1 MRAARAALIL
11 RWLPAV
17 AGAAYVATVVALWHE
32 LVENNNWD
40 TDAVAKL
47 VIAERLRGT
56 GSVDIAHYGEWTTLW
71 WLLATR
77 WLPWHRD
84 LWAASGYAFTLLT
97 AAVLCWATWRVAG
110 RWAGVTAAA
119 TALVVGPF
127 VLRSFL
133 STTGVHGP
141 TPVGAAVLAAVL
153 VLLARSTSWLPA
165 ILGGLVAGA
174 NAASDPL
181 LWVAGVGPFGL
192 AAGLLFRSTKRRD
205 VGLRAVTVLALALV
219 SAAAT
224 SVVMRALDFR
234 VEGADLAVARLS
246 ELPGNV
252 VHLGRMLAL
261 FGGANYALLGPY
273 PSEPLRIVVALLTCG
288 AVAATVLAAIKLRRV
303 DAMRRAYAAYW
314 AIAVT
319 LLCFVFVVTP
329 NATDLGPKSV
339 NYLLTLAFAAGAGV
353 ALLAAGSL
361 RAEVAVAVCVAF
373 VAATNIYGIVNG
385 HAEVTGVVALPEHKA
400 QIVNVL
406 ERARATRG
414 YAGFWSAANLTW
426 QTDFRLLVA
435 PVNNCGAQLCPNNF
449 FTIRSWYEPRGGPT
463 FLLVDPTI
471 PDIQAP
477 PFVSEAAETRSFGPL
492 KLYVFG
498 ADIAK
503 HIRLVAPS

>member
-1 MRAARAALIL
+1 MRAARAALIF
-11 RWLPAV
+11 RWLPAL
-17 AGAAYVATVVALWHE
+17 AGAAYVATVVALWQE

-47 VIAERLRGT
+47 VVAERLRG
-56 GSVDIAHYGEWTTLW
+56 GGPVEISHYGEWTTFW

-84 LWAASGYAFTLLT
+84 LWAATGYAFTVL
-97 AAVLCWATWRVAG
+97 AAALLCWATWRVGG

-141 TPVGAAVLAAVL
+141 TPVGAVVLAAVL
-153 VLLARSTSWLPA
+153 VLLARSTAWLPA
-165 ILGGLVAGA
+165 VLGGLVAGA

-181 LWVAGVGPFGL
+181 LW
-192 AAGLLFRSTKRRD
+192 AAGIAPFAVAATVLFRTTQRRD
-205 VGLRAVTVLALALV
+205 VGLRAAAVLGLAFV

-224 SVVMRALDFR
+224 NVVMRALDFH
-234 VEGADLAVARLS
+234 VSSGDFALARLS

-273 PSEPLRIVVALLTCG
+273 PAEPLRIVVALLTCA
-288 AVAATVLAAIKLRRV
+288 AVAATVLAAVKLRRA
-303 DAMRRAYAAYW
+303 DAVRRAYASYW
-314 AIAVT
+314 AVSVA

-361 RAEVAVAVCVAF
+361 RAEVIVAVGVAV
-373 VAATNIYGIVNG
+373 VAVTNIYGIVNG
-385 HAEVTGVVALPEHKA
+385 RAEVTGVVALPQHQA
-400 QIVNVL
+400 QIVQVL

-414 YAGFWSAANLTW
+414 YGGFWSALNLTW
-426 QTDFRLLVA
+426 QTDMRLFVA
-435 PVNNCGAQLCPNNF
+435 PVRNCDAQLCPNNF
-449 FTIRSWYEPRGGPT
+449 FTIRSWYEPRGGRT
-463 FLLVDPTI
+463 FLLVDPTN

-477 PFVSEAAETRSFGPL
+477 RFATDAVEIHRFGPIT
-492 KLYVFG
+492 LYVFDY
-498 ADIAK
+498 DISRQ
-503 HIRLVAPS
+503 IRLFAPS